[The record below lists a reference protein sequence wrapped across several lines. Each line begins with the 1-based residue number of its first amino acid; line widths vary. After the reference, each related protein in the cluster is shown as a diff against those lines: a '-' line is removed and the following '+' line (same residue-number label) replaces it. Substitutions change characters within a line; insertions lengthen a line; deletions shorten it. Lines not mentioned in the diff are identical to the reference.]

1 MMEKPVEGTDAWPTH
16 RQDLVNLQHQSLRL
30 GVYDKQ
36 GKKVFLT
43 GKITG
48 SKNPGPKSGI
58 NPENLCCVAL
68 EALVPKRGHRESF
81 TNYRLQIPHVK
92 EPADKKRSR
101 PLSWG
106 N

>member
-1 MMEKPVEGTDAWPTH
+1 MVEKPVEGTDASPTH
-16 RQDLVNLQHQSLRL
+16 RQDIVSLQHQSLRL
-30 GVYDKQ
+30 SVHDKQ

-48 SKNPGPKSGI
+48 SKKPGPKSGI
-58 NPENLCCVAL
+58 NPENLCYVAL
-68 EALVPKRGHRESF
+68 QALVPKREHRESS